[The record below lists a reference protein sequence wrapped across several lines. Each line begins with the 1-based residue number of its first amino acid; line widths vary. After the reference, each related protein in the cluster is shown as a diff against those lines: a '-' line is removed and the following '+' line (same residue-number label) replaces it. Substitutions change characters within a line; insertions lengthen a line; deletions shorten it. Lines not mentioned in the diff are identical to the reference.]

1 MLHISQAIVVEGK
14 YDKIKLSSILDAVIL
29 VTNGFR
35 IFRDPEK
42 MSLLRY
48 YAKTTGL
55 IILTD
60 SDTAGFKIRNYVK
73 GAVKDGKIY
82 HVYIPDIYGKERRK
96 LKPSAEGK
104 LGVEGID
111 REHLMAAFAKAGI
124 LTSDAP
130 EKTDP
135 ITKYNLYELGLS
147 GGADSKALRKQLQKH
162 LGLPDLLSTSSLLE
176 VLNTMMTK
184 PELTA
189 MLEEIQQLS

>member
-14 YDKIKLSSILDAVIL
+14 YDKIKLRSILDAVIL

-35 IFRDPEK
+35 IFRDSEK

-73 GAVKDGKIY
+73 GAVKGGKLY

-111 REHLMAAFAKAGI
+111 REHLMDAFANAGI
-124 LTSDAP
+124 LASDMP

-135 ITKYNLYELGLS
+135 ITKYHLYEFGLS
-147 GGADSKALRKQLQKH
+147 GTQDSKALRKQLQKH

-184 PELTA
+184 SELTTI
-189 MLEEIQQLS
+189 LEDIQQSP